1 MRSLQILLVVSV
13 GVILVSSV
21 PLEQGKRLIK
31 TSEEEP
37 AKWMTDD
44 EIWSLIEKHQNFID
58 ITDHQDMP
66 VAKPED
72 VDIKAIPTTLRYQTA
87 VRTVLNSINA
97 DRIEAFVTQFSSYH
111 NRYYTSA
118 TGLESQKWL
127 LAQVQESIRGYA
139 GQASVREVTHTWAQ
153 SSIVARIEG
162 ADPTLASEVIIL
174 GGHQDSVNI
183 WSSAMAAPGADDN
196 ASGSVVVLESLRA
209 IVNSGF
215 IPKRS
220 IEFQWYAAEE
230 VGLRGSAA
238 IAQEYSRQGVNV
250 VGMFNFDVPGYQASG
265 VTDIGIYTD
274 NVNSALTQF
283 LRILTTEYLE
293 FGQRD
298 RTCGYG
304 CSDHVSFGNYNF
316 PSAMAAEHTLHPQM
330 HTAQDNLAGV
340 SFTQVRE
347 FVKLAIGAIVE
358 FGEPSN

>member
-13 GVILVSSV
+13 GVILVSSIPV
-21 PLEQGKRLIK
+21 EQGKRLIK

-44 EIWSLIEKHQNFID
+44 EVWSLINKHQNFID

-66 VAKPED
+66 VVRPQD
-72 VDIKAIPTTLRYQTA
+72 VPTKAIPTTLKYQTT

-111 NRYYTSA
+111 NRYYQA
-118 TGLESQKWL
+118 NTGVESQQWL
-127 LAQVQESIRGYA
+127 LAQVQESVRGYA
-139 GQASVREVTHTWAQ
+139 GSASVREFEHSWAQ
-153 SSIVARIEG
+153 NSVIARLEG
-162 ADPTLASEVIIL
+162 GDPALASEVIIL
-174 GGHQDSVNI
+174 GAHQDSINI

-196 ASGSVVVLESLRA
+196 ASGSVTVLETLRA

-215 IPKRS
+215 IPKRT

-238 IAQEYSRQGVNV
+238 IAKEYNDNGVNV
-250 VGMFNFDVPGYQASG
+250 VASG
-265 VTDIGIYTD
+265 ITDIGIYTD

-283 LRILTTEYLE
+283 MRLLTDEYLE
-293 FGQRD
+293 FGRRD

-304 CSDHVSFGNYNF
+304 CSDHVSFTNYGY
-316 PSAMAAEHTLHPQM
+316 PTAMPAEHTLHPQM

-347 FVKLAIGAIVE
+347 FVKLAIGVVVE
-358 FGEPSN
+358 FGEPNNNIV